1 MNIIGLVT
9 FTFHLNLRGIMI
21 YIVKDKKTGKELYWV
36 DVPLSIQQITITEET
51 LNFIKLI
58 DKYKHN
64 TRPSEDNDA

>member
-36 DVPLSIQQITITEET
+36 DVPLSIQQITISEET
-51 LNFIKLI
+51 LNLIKLI
-58 DKYKHN
+58 DKYKYN
-64 TRPSEDNDA
+64 TRPSEDK

>member
-9 FTFHLNLRGIMI
+9 FTFHLNRRDIMI

-51 LNFIKLI
+51 LKFMKLI

-64 TRPSEDNDA
+64 TRSSEDNNA